1 MAEII
6 IHTKTFLP
14 VKEGNEELLKL
25 IYDTKKKDFFIKYNG
40 LDEEY
45 SSNRFTTYNNNDLNV
60 IMGFNFPFINYGG
73 SLDRDKSKQCD
84 DFVIEIM
91 PIIKEKIGDNNKPQE
106 ESIDNE
112 EEEKKK
118 ITRELMQEA
127 GIKPK
132 LKVTLSN
139 LTNIKTKINEWARL
153 GLNLDTRY
161 EIKQLA
167 KTSDFTARELEADI
181 KRKIKENII
190 ENENS
195 KKTLKEESETKEAEN
210 IEPEVLEKFKS
221 LTLMEDIKEELNK
234 DHLEDDNLKMT
245 GFLIGVSS
253 LSNNPSNRMSMA
265 VTGPSSGGKD
275 NMIKTVCKHM
285 PSHLFLTGATQPAI
299 EDEAMFS
306 PILALSEMNLFREG
320 GANKGLLEVVK
331 QRTEGG
337 TSAMKKDAETQF
349 KTTKHEKT
357 EQGTVFYGTTDA
369 EMDEEMET
377 RFIYGSIKANHKKVE
392 HVNRN
397 TINTFSNPLNVI
409 NYEKKDSWIKKGLI
423 FIKNKEKNTNI
434 LIPFSHVFDTLINKK
449 RVIDSSNPRSMRDL
463 KRLLSLIS
471 ATTLLNSQ
479 KRTKV
484 SIFSGETKNIFLISE
499 PEDLLETL
507 KYTKEFFNSTYN
519 GMDSRMGEILSIM
532 DSEDTEWV
540 ERDLMQ
546 RTLNKSRNTIKA
558 YCQNLADRGFIEGTK
573 GSELNYKQ
581 NTGIY
586 NGNKIYYKRC
596 QKGVK
601 KELITCQLSELK
613 ALLDSNINKINKI
626 KEELTKGNDAQ
637 KLIKSLFS
645 AEIDTFSLTPL
656 KKQEKYPNELNKE
669 DNK

>member
-1 MAEII
+1 ME
-6 IHTKTFLP
+6 TKNKLS
-14 VKEGNEELLKL
+14 KETTAKL
-25 IYDTKKKDFFIKYNG
+25 IAKDAKKTRENNPELKEAIETVKKQKKMDVKANQLDTESVGNYIRAWTSDG
-40 LDEEY
+40 LTLTNLA
-45 SSNRFTTYNNNDLNV
+45 S
-60 IMGFNFPFINYGG
+60 
-73 SLDRDKSKQCD
+73 
-84 DFVIEIM
+84 
-91 PIIKEKIGDNNKPQE
+91 IKEV
-106 ESIDNE
+106 S
-112 EEEKKK
+112 
-118 ITRELMQEA
+118 R
-127 GIKPK
+127 
-132 LKVTLSN
+132 
-139 LTNIKTKINEWARL
+139 R
-153 GLNLDTRY
+153 
-161 EIKQLA
+161 
-167 KTSDFTARELEADI
+167 SDFTVQELKDFVKKEI
-181 KRKIKENII
+181 KNNIA

-195 KKTLKEESETKEAEN
+195 KKILKETEETNEAEN
-210 IEPEVLEKFKS
+210 IESEILEKFKS
-221 LTLMEDIKEELNK
+221 PTLMEDIKEELNK

-253 LSNNPSNRMSMA
+253 LSNNPKNRMSMA

-409 NYEKKDSWIKKGLI
+409 SYEKKDSWIKKGLI

-434 LIPFSHVFDTLINKK
+434 LIPFSHIFDTIINEK

-519 GMDSRMGEILSIM
+519 GMDSRMGEILILM
-532 DSEDTEWV
+532 DSEGREWI

-546 RTLNKSRNTIKA
+546 KTLNKSRNTIKA

-581 NTGIY
+581 NTSIY
-586 NGNKIYYKRC
+586 NSNKIYYKRC
-596 QKGVK
+596 QKGGK

-613 ALLDSNINKINKI
+613 ALLDSNINKINNI
-626 KEELTKGNDAQ
+626 KEELTKGNDGQ
-637 KLIKSLFS
+637 ELIKSLFS
-645 AEIDTFSLTPL
+645 GETDTFSLTPL
-656 KKQEKYPNELNKE
+656 KKQEKTKNETIR
-669 DNK
+669 